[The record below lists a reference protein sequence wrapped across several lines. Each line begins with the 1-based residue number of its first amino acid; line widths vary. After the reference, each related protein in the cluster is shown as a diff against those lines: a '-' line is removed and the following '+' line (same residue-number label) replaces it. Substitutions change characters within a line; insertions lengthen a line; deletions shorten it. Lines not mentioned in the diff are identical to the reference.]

1 MDYITQS
8 TVYGY
13 KVLYR
18 SSWPLFTSIDQV
30 QPKILFSL
38 NNGDLILQAK
48 KPGDSQIL
56 QFIPPPKLI
65 DDFPACLI
73 DKYIHWLDPSTREIE
88 FRPAGSPW
96 TTEPSNWRLWINKP
110 NIYPRAI
117 LRRPS
122 QGISS
127 TRLIDIRSSTFDV
140 VLSLLSPLESP
151 KYIMATYTM
160 SQALEVS
167 LPRFRLS
174 FFVNSNWEFECR
186 SMPGYVIDK
195 SQICGTMFGLI
206 NKLIL
211 RPSATSAEDAL
222 LPRRVII
229 PQGEVCFRKTGDF
242 TSVSINIGAA
252 EQYVRWQEYTI
263 DPILGCLTSNGS
275 LTSKLYQCYLH
286 ALTSHCLPD
295 PLSDHTGTEE
305 ALYIL
310 QSASCI
316 SFQRLD
322 FHEATLLELI
332 GNLTPHREYY
342 PRHLQSM
349 CTVKWKDLPALS
361 QHHNFFPIAC
371 SIFDHAR
378 ALEVLYDPPTDFDSK
393 TFNRNPTLLNR
404 ATSRNKTY
412 YPSDIQILGQPS
424 FPDDVIY
431 KSRDVSDL
439 GTAEHV
445 AFQTSWSILNG
456 QPSLDGMSPNLWDL
470 INSWGSLGPPDDDLW
485 GFFDPSDGEV
495 SLRYSRY
502 WLEFDAAQD
511 WFVIYDLCRHARNV
525 EDRNAKIKLSF
536 SLSAAAYGK
545 SKYKDIVPFLVI
557 FALDEACRNLDP
569 PPDRSYML
577 SHGLDPE
584 LTYLQN
590 LASKSVLPIQST
602 PVRFSQLKKKRKRA
616 EYNSS
621 IGRESEALANSIL
634 RQWPDLESVDISDD
648 WFNKFDCKHSIR
660 KYKLSIS
667 RNNRLKDHVLQLQG
681 ILQQYVD
688 KPMPAARP
696 YNCSPQFMASSSNA
710 PSYSIRDVLITRAGI
725 SSLPEEGEPLKDR
738 TTSPPTAVTEGIT
751 PQVGSASL
759 EILIE
764 ELRNSQHP
772 LRKLYGDEL
781 NKSHC
786 ELLRQDA
793 LQPAQSAIP
802 CHDLLLTYHD
812 LCIREKDNIFSQIS
826 TALTPSQNVEKTYGV
841 SGLWPRITPRS
852 LLRQLARGR
861 VSKLPN
867 QWRSVIMRYATSL
880 LKYRHSV
887 RLLELSSGHRKEE
900 LLREVEAIRNSVLAE
915 STPDPDWL
923 LTQVRPLFFP

>member
-13 KVLYR
+13 KVLYC

-56 QFIPPPKLI
+56 QFIPPSKLI

-127 TRLIDIRSSTFDV
+127 TRLIDIRSCTFDV

-275 LTSKLYQCYLH
+275 LISKLYQCYLH

-310 QSASCI
+310 QSASCR

-412 YPSDIQILGQPS
+412 YPSDIQMSEQPS
-424 FPDDVIY
+424 CPDDVIY

-456 QPSLDGMSPNLWDL
+456 QPFLDGKSPNLWDL
-470 INSWGSLGPPDDDLW
+470 MNSWRSVG
-485 GFFDPSDGEV
+485 PSDNNFSPRATSNFSDSKI

-502 WLEFDAAQD
+502 WLRFDAARD
-511 WFVIYDLCRHARNV
+511 WFVIYDLCRHAGNGNGRNL
-525 EDRNAKIKLSF
+525 KIKLSF
-536 SLSAAAYGK
+536 SFSAAAYGK
-545 SKYKDIVPFLVI
+545 SKYKDIVPFLAM
-557 FALDEACRNLDP
+557 FALNEACRDLDP
-569 PPDRSYML
+569 PPDRSYRL
-577 SHGLDPE
+577 SHGLAPE
-584 LTYLQN
+584 LTNLQN
-590 LASKSVLPIQST
+590 FLSNSALPMRYT
-602 PVRFSQLKKKRKRA
+602 PLRFSQLKGYRKKV
-616 EYNSS
+616 EYNAS
-621 IGRESEALANSIL
+621 IETESWAAAKSIL
-634 RQWPDLESVDISDD
+634 RQWPDSSSANIPSQWFD
-648 WFNKFDCKHSIR
+648 WHACKDSIE

-667 RNNRLKDHVLQLQG
+667 RNNQLKAHVLQLQD
-681 ILQQYVD
+681 ILRQYID
-688 KPMPAARP
+688 KRVPAARP
-696 YNCSPQFMASSSNA
+696 YKYSPRFMTSSSNA
-710 PSYSIRDVLITRAGI
+710 PSYSIRDVLITREGI
-725 SSLPEEGEPLKDR
+725 AFLPENRDPFKDH
-738 TTSPPTAVTEGIT
+738 TSSPPTAATEGIT
-751 PQVGSASL
+751 PRIDSGSL
-759 EILIE
+759 EVLVE
-764 ELRNSQHP
+764 ELQNSEQP

-781 NKSHC
+781 NKSHR

-793 LQPAQSAIP
+793 PQANQSAIP
-802 CHDLLLTYHD
+802 PHDLLLAHHD
-812 LCIREKDNIFSQIS
+812 LCIREKDNIFFQIS
-826 TALTPSQNVEKTYGV
+826 LALAPSQNVEKIYGV
-841 SGLWPRITPRS
+841 AGLWPRITTRS
-852 LLRQLARGR
+852 LLRQLARDR
-861 VSKLPN
+861 INKLPD

-900 LLREVEAIRNSVLAE
+900 LLREVEAIRNDVLAK
-915 STPDPDWL
+915 STPDWL
-923 LTQVRPLFFP
+923 LIQVRPLFFP